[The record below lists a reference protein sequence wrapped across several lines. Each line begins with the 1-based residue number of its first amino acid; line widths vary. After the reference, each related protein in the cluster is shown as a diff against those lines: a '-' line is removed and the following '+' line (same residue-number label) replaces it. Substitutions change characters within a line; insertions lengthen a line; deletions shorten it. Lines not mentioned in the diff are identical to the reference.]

1 MIRGNL
7 SAALLGLLLVVFP
20 ACGLHAAE
28 PKVTVVAF
36 GLFGDQSVFESEAKG
51 AAGIA
56 ASRFGGTSVI
66 VRANT
71 KTRDDA
77 SVRTLAT
84 TLQTAAAR
92 MDAENDVLVLILT
105 SHGSPAGLA
114 VQAGSRNEMLS
125 PVVLAALLARTGVRH
140 RIVIVS
146 ACYSGVFIPALANP
160 DTLVIT
166 AADAKHP
173 SFGCQDGAQ
182 WTYFGDA
189 FFNTALRRT
198 ANLKEAFAAAR
209 ILVRKRERQHGF
221 AASNPQM
228 AGGENIARLLKGQS
242 TASVP
247 AANR

>member
-105 SHGSPAGLA
+105 
-114 VQAGSRNEMLS
+114 
-125 PVVLAALLARTGVRH
+125 
-140 RIVIVS
+140 
-146 ACYSGVFIPALANP
+146 
-160 DTLVIT
+160 
-166 AADAKHP
+166 
-173 SFGCQDGAQ
+173 
-182 WTYFGDA
+182 
-189 FFNTALRRT
+189 
-198 ANLKEAFAAAR
+198 
-209 ILVRKRERQHGF
+209 
-221 AASNPQM
+221 
-228 AGGENIARLLKGQS
+228 
-242 TASVP
+242 
-247 AANR
+247 